1 MEIKM
6 DVCIKKLTPEMS
18 DDFLYYFDND
28 AFSDHEEWSACYCLQ
43 SHLSKEEDAECILKE
58 ERRRKAEELVRQGVM
73 TGYLVYDG
81 GRVVGWCNAG
91 DKSGYGPVCEDEDF
105 FTDRVEKGKIKVLYC
120 MDIAPGYRGRGI
132 AKAVMERVLAD
143 AKEEGY
149 SYVEGYP
156 FSDTKRGYQY
166 RGPVRLYEKYGF
178 KLYRE
183 QDWFLIMRKEIC

>member
-1 MEIKM
+1 MEIKGYLY
-6 DVCIKKLTPEMS
+6 KKLTLEMS
-18 DDFLYYFDND
+18 DDFLCYFDND

-43 SHLSKEEDAECILKE
+43 SHLSREEDAECILKE

-120 MDIAPGYRGRGI
+120 MDIAPGYREGGSRKPSWKEFWQMQKRKGIPMWRDIPSLIQNAATSTEGRSGSMKNTDLSFTENRI
-132 AKAVMERVLAD
+132 
-143 AKEEGY
+143 G
-149 SYVEGYP
+149 
-156 FSDTKRGYQY
+156 FS
-166 RGPVRLYEKYGF
+166 L
-178 KLYRE
+178 
-183 QDWFLIMRKEIC
+183 